1 VDLNHGPTG
10 LQPVA
15 LPLSYVSSH
24 CIACCLRLRQ
34 MSPAGLE
41 PARSKAWGLE
51 AHSLDQLGHSDD
63 TVHSFARCRDGR
75 AHHPVASPGNRTPGA
90 RLETSYVTTTPV
102 RLFVM
107 CCLRLRLVVV
117 RVRAACAS
125 GSLLFV
131 CVLPAPQARC
141 CSCACCLRLRLVGP
155 PRNRTPDLLLP
166 KQPSYH

>member
-1 VDLNHGPTG
+1 MASWND
-10 LQPVA
+10 
-15 LPLSYVSSH
+15 SSSPPGAVLH
-24 CIACCLRLRQ
+24 IACCLRLRQ

-41 PARSKAWGLE
+41 PARSKAWDLE

-63 TVHSFARCRDGR
+63 TMHSFARCRGGR

-107 CCLRLRLVVV
+107 CCLR
-117 RVRAACAS
+117 S
-125 GSLLFV
+125 GSLLF
-131 CVLPAPQARC
+131 
-141 CSCACCLRLRLVGP
+141 ACCLRPGNNPRRDSNSQSPDPKSGALANYATGAGGP